1 MLKWKFDKL
10 LDRIEAKTG
19 ELDPIRTMAAEIG
32 VGPTTVVELKKNR
45 QVGLD
50 MRVLDMILTW
60 ASIKLGEELAMSDIV
75 EYTKTQTTW
84 ETPESWKE
92 WDCGIYRR
100 KR

>member
-1 MLKWKFDKL
+1 MLQWKFDEL

-19 ELDPIRTMAAEIG
+19 ELAPIRAMAAEIG
-32 VGPTTVVELKKNR
+32 VSATTIVELRKNR

-60 ASIKLGEELAMSDIV
+60 ASIKLGKKLTVGDIM
-75 EYTKTQTTW
+75 EFTKTQATW
-84 ETPESWKE
+84 ETPESWQE